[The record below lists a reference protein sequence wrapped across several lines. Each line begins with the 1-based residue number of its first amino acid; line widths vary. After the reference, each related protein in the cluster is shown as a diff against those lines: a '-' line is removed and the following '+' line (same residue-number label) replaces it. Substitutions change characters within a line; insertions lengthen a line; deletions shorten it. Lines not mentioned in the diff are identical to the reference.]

1 MPTQQQMHPCPPN
14 LLNMNIGIDH
24 GKVSPTQQI
33 IGPSGSKMII
43 PAHQI
48 KIAKKDGASP
58 SPDSRGF
65 FTLNKQNLM
74 P

>member
-1 MPTQQQMHPCPPN
+1 
-14 LLNMNIGIDH
+14 MNGASSIEQS
-24 GKVSPTQQI
+24 KAAQI
-33 IGPSGSKMII
+33 MGSGQKMII

-48 KIAKKDGASP
+48 KIVKKDGASP

-65 FTLNKQNLM
+65 FTLNKQNLL